1 VVDNFITVKLKLERF
16 IKKYYVNEL
25 IRGLILFAA
34 IGLLYF
40 LFTLLI
46 EYILWLKP
54 VARTLLFW
62 VFVIVELS
70 LFIKLI
76 ISPTFKLLKLK
87 QGLNYIEAS
96 RIVGE
101 FFPEVKDKLINVIQL
116 HNTKDRSELLLA
128 SIQQKS
134 LELKPVPFSI
144 AVNFSHNL
152 KYLKYLAI
160 PLLIVTLSFISGH
173 MNWFSDSYNR
183 VVNYQTAYDP
193 PAPFRFLITNQNLNA
208 IENNPFKL
216 VVTTSGNVVP
226 EDVQIFYQ
234 GEAYFLKQ
242 SRTNEF
248 EYVFSKPQQ
257 PLEFIVSANGV
268 FSETYRLN
276 VIAAPTILG
285 FEMVLN
291 YPAYTKKKDESF
303 SNNGNASVPQ
313 GTKIT
318 WNVRTKSTTQLRLVT
333 DDSVFSFLNDND
345 NFKTSQRVHNNLKYL
360 INTSNESLEN
370 YESLAFSINIL
381 KDELPRLKV
390 EMNRD
395 SVELETLYFYGQ
407 ASDDYGLNKLEL
419 IYYQTDTP
427 ENKFIKSIPI
437 KQTNFDEFIY
447 IFPNNLDLDNN
458 VSYELYF
465 KIYDND
471 IINGYKSVKSELF
484 RYRKRSV
491 KELALEKLNNQK
503 ATITDLNRSLNNFD
517 KQDLE
522 LKNLTK
528 NQKEKSNLSFSDKKN
543 FKEFLKRQKN
553 QERLMQNYNK
563 NLMNNLK
570 RFEKED
576 VQNDFFKEAI
586 ENRLKENQEQLLED
600 EKLLKELEELS
611 DKLQKEQLTDK
622 LEQLAKQNKNKKRS
636 LQQLLELT
644 KRYYVSKKAEQLKMQ
659 IEELA
664 KKQLQLSEEDME
676 RNTKDKQEKLS
687 DLFDTFKKDM
697 QEIDTENKQLKDP
710 IEGIKRDPVL
720 EKLIEKELKNALN
733 KLDKKENSLNK
744 KEQQND
750 HNNAQKSQKKAS
762 QKMKEMGQLM
772 SQTAMGG
779 GGDQMSEDIDVLRQI
794 LDNLLLFSF
803 NQEALMM
810 QFKNIQVNHNK
821 YAQYLKRQ
829 QDLKVHFEHVDDS
842 LFALSLRQPM
852 ISERINKEITE
863 VFFYMNKTLSQL
875 EDNRLYQGVASQ
887 QYTVTSS
894 NTLANF
900 LSDLL
905 DNMESQMNPTPGQGE
920 GSEMQLPDI
929 IMSQEQLN
937 QEMKQGLSG
946 LSQQE
951 NGDKEGTKGLKE
963 DGEPSNKGPKGAGNS
978 SDESEYMQGQL
989 FKVFQQQQ
997 VLRQALKDKLNQMG
1011 VNSEQGNNL
1020 LKDME
1025 EIETDLLND
1034 GFTDRLLQ
1042 KMADLKHNLL
1052 KLEKAEL
1059 SRGED
1064 TMRQSST
1071 NKDRYQNSVR
1081 ERMKTVKNYF
1091 NTTEILNR
1099 QLLPLRQEYK
1109 DKVKEYFSKIDD

>member
-1 VVDNFITVKLKLERF
+1 MVDNFITVKLKLERF

-144 AVNFSHNL
+144 AVNFSHNV

-257 PLEFIVSANGV
+257 PLDFIVSANGV

-345 NFKTSQRVHNNLKYL
+345 NFKISQRVHNNLKYL

-503 ATITDLNRSLNNFD
+503 ATITVHGNVGTGVAENMMSGKIVVKGNASQSAGATGHGGALIIEGDASSRCGISMKGIDIVVKGSVGHMSAFMAQKGNLVVMGDADADLGDSIYEAKIFVKGKVKSLGAD
-517 KQDLE
+517 CV
-522 LKNLTK
+522 
-528 NQKEKSNLSFSDKKN
+528 EKKMDKKN
-543 FKEFLKRQKN
+543 
-553 QERLMQNYNK
+553 
-563 NLMNNLK
+563 
-570 RFEKED
+570 
-576 VQNDFFKEAI
+576 I
-586 ENRLKENQEQLLED
+586 G
-600 EKLLKELEELS
+600 
-611 DKLQKEQLTDK
+611 
-622 LEQLAKQNKNKKRS
+622 
-636 LQQLLELT
+636 ELT
-644 KRYYVSKKAEQLKMQ
+644 KL
-659 IEELA
+659 
-664 KKQLQLSEEDME
+664 
-676 RNTKDKQEKLS
+676 
-687 DLFDTFKKDM
+687 FKK
-697 QEIDTENKQLKDP
+697 
-710 IEGIKRDPVL
+710 
-720 EKLIEKELKNALN
+720 LN
-733 KLDKKENSLNK
+733 I
-744 KEQQND
+744 
-750 HNNAQKSQKKAS
+750 
-762 QKMKEMGQLM
+762 
-772 SQTAMGG
+772 
-779 GGDQMSEDIDVLRQI
+779 SEDPKKFKRYGSAR
-794 LDNLLLFSF
+794 NL
-803 NQEALMM
+803 
-810 QFKNIQVNHNK
+810 
-821 YAQYLKRQ
+821 Y
-829 QDLKVHFEHVDDS
+829 
-842 LFALSLRQPM
+842 
-852 ISERINKEITE
+852 
-863 VFFYMNKTLSQL
+863 
-875 EDNRLYQGVASQ
+875 
-887 QYTVTSS
+887 
-894 NTLANF
+894 NF
-900 LSDLL
+900 
-905 DNMESQMNPTPGQGE
+905 
-920 GSEMQLPDI
+920 
-929 IMSQEQLN
+929 
-937 QEMKQGLSG
+937 
-946 LSQQE
+946 
-951 NGDKEGTKGLKE
+951 
-963 DGEPSNKGPKGAGNS
+963 
-978 SDESEYMQGQL
+978 
-989 FKVFQQQQ
+989 
-997 VLRQALKDKLNQMG
+997 
-1011 VNSEQGNNL
+1011 
-1020 LKDME
+1020 
-1025 EIETDLLND
+1025 
-1034 GFTDRLLQ
+1034 
-1042 KMADLKHNLL
+1042 
-1052 KLEKAEL
+1052 
-1059 SRGED
+1059 
-1064 TMRQSST
+1064 
-1071 NKDRYQNSVR
+1071 
-1081 ERMKTVKNYF
+1081 
-1091 NTTEILNR
+1091 
-1099 QLLPLRQEYK
+1099 
-1109 DKVKEYFSKIDD
+1109 KIDNVGAY